1 MERNANDNL
10 GSQNTGDS
18 TTGSFASGS
27 GSQVGSQ
34 GGSQGSPSSGS
45 YGAGAPDVAGGYG
58 GSSTGGSMTGS
69 GIGGAGGMGSNT
81 GASDASFSRDSMAD
95 SGNLADRAKNMASTA
110 GDKLSGAGSTI
121 RDKAGNLKSSLA
133 DVLESGA
140 EKLRT
145 QGAGGGQYAGA
156 MATGGSDAMVSDGS
170 RTAGATNQIAGGLQA
185 SADWLRDADLDS
197 MKSGIER
204 QVKDHPGRTLAIAVG
219 VGYLLGKAIRK

>member
-1 MERNANDNL
+1 MERNANDNF
-10 GSQNTGDS
+10 GNQNTGDS

-45 YGAGAPDVAGGYG
+45 YGAGAPNVSG
-58 GSSTGGSMTGS
+58 STGSTGS
-69 GIGGAGGMGSNT
+69 
-81 GASDASFSRDSMAD
+81 SDASFSRDSMAD
-95 SGNLADRAKNMASTA
+95 SGNLTDRAKNIASTA
-110 GDKLSGAGSTI
+110 GDKLAGAGSTV
-121 RDKAGNLKSSLA
+121 REKAGTWKNSLA
-133 DVLESGA
+133 DALESGA

-145 QGAGGGQYAGA
+145 QGAGGGQLAGA
-156 MATGGSDAMVSDGS
+156 TATGGSDAMVADGS
-170 RTAGATNQIAGGLQA
+170 RVQGATNQIAGGLQA

-204 QVKDHPGRTLAIAVG
+204 QVKEHPGRTLAIAVG

>member
-1 MERNANDNL
+1 MERNANDTFGNQNSGDATSGGGFGGTGGT
-10 GSQNTGDS
+10 GSQ
-18 TTGSFASGS
+18 A
-27 GSQVGSQ
+27 GSQ
-34 GGSQGSPSSGS
+34 GTNASGTGGFGGSTGGSTG
-45 YGAGAPDVAGGYG
+45 AGGYG
-58 GSSTGGSMTGS
+58 GT
-69 GIGGAGGMGSNT
+69 
-81 GASDASFSRDSMAD
+81 SDASFSRDASTETGGISDRARGAMGTAQEK
-95 SGNLADRAKNMASTA
+95 LAD
-110 GDKLSGAGSTI
+110 AGSTV
-121 RDKAGNLKSSLA
+121 RDKAGNLKNSLA

>member
-1 MERNANDNL
+1 MERNANDNF
-10 GSQNTGDS
+10 GNQNTGDS

-45 YGAGAPDVAGGYG
+45 YGAGAPNVSG
-58 GSSTGGSMTGS
+58 STGSTGS
-69 GIGGAGGMGSNT
+69 
-81 GASDASFSRDSMAD
+81 SDASFSRDSMAD
-95 SGNLADRAKNMASTA
+95 SGNLTDRAKNIASSA
-110 GDKLSGAGSTI
+110 GDKLAGAGSTV
-121 RDKAGNLKSSLA
+121 RDKAGTWKNSLA
-133 DVLESGA
+133 DALESGA

-145 QGAGGGQYAGA
+145 QGAGGGQLAGA
-156 MATGGSDAMVSDGS
+156 SATGGSDAMIADGS
-170 RTAGATNQIAGGLQA
+170 RVQGATNQIAGGLQA

-204 QVKDHPGRTLAIAVG
+204 QVKEHPGRTLAIAVG